1 MSKEQVLGIVRHG
14 LTFVGGLLVTKG
26 LMDVNM
32 VQEVMG
38 AVVTLVGAV
47 WSVIVKKKSIGE

>member
-26 LMDVNM
+26 LMDAGM
-32 VQEVMG
+32 VEEVMG

-47 WSVIVKKKSIGE
+47 WSVIVKKKSVSE

>member
-1 MSKEQVLGIVRHG
+1 MSKEQLLGVVRHG

-26 LMDVNM
+26 LMDTGM
-32 VQEVMG
+32 VEEVMG

-47 WSVIVKKKSIGE
+47 WSIVVKKKAVSE